1 MYWLNTATIPSI
13 NSPCFVD
20 PFTEGPP
27 HNTSGQPWYFGS
39 SGFDVLNGPGVNNWD
54 TGVHKS
60 FSMFEAMKLTIRGEF
75 FNAWNHAQFANPN
88 SNVTAVKFGTV
99 SSTRQG
105 IGREIQLGGTLTF

>member
-1 MYWLNTATIPSI
+1 
-13 NSPCFVD
+13 
-20 PFTEGPP
+20 
-27 HNTSGQPWYFGS
+27 
-39 SGFDVLNGPGVNNWD
+39 
-54 TGVHKS
+54 
-60 FSMFEAMKLTIRGEF
+60 MFEAMKLTIRGEF